1 MARQT
6 RIAARGILLS
16 PQDRILLVEMK
27 LPWLGHIWMVPGGG
41 QEAGETLEETASR
54 ELREETGLRDAAVG
68 PRLYWR
74 TLTIDTGSQTH
85 ELLEHYF
92 LVPTDEFTPTALE
105 LTEEEEGWLCGH
117 RWWSADEIRASRE
130 RFAPPEIADLLANL
144 VTHGPQPLR
153 RIGSAEHQAERD
165 GRR

>member
-1 MARQT
+1 MLQPNSCKTFAVAFALISSVACADQIVTSDGSRLVGTIQLWSNNKVT
-6 RIAARGILLS
+6 IVTQIAG
-16 PQDRILLVEMK
+16 
-27 LPWLGHIWMVPGGG
+27 
-41 QEAGETLEETASR
+41 
-54 ELREETGLRDAAVG
+54 
-68 PRLYWR
+68 